1 MGRLTGKY
9 SKTNP
14 MPNNRS
20 YPNMTMDEIEPL
32 IENMRRI
39 ADNHNVSI
47 SAVAL
52 NYVICKGRERWFEY
66 RLFLSV
72 D

>member
-14 MPNNRS
+14 IPSNRS
-20 YPNMTMDEIEPL
+20 YSSMKIDEIEPL
-32 IENMRRI
+32 IENMRSI
-39 ADNHNVSI
+39 ADKHNVSI

-52 NYVICKGRERWFEY
+52 NYVICKGRVE
-66 RLFLSV
+66 
-72 D
+72 